1 MEFRILLFICLL
13 TLISGSFSQEVLMHD
28 LTLINRVRDINI
40 VSLYLWNSGGHNKGE
55 NLLCYLLHPDSS
67 ATFTI
72 PSGKCNLLAFDELG
86 NSYGVYGSLQ
96 KCKSDTIEID
106 LEYITFAIPNI
117 DHGDYPFTLTNSI
130 SGFALDTLMLS
141 SAQLNED
148 IIIDGFRLFSGNSM
162 IIWLDEGIYS
172 LNVIDQIGR
181 TYSIENISLPSDSFV
196 VPIVSSM
203 ISNPQPPIGIAGTG
217 NGSLLIENCLPT
229 AVITGLHLI
238 PRNGSDGIFLDSIAL
253 QPGAS
258 VVLKLNPGNYSI
270 AATDEF
276 GAEYYISF
284 EQQGTDIVR
293 LPITNEYLQYDFSF
307 PDSNLER

>member
-13 TLISGSFSQEVLMHD
+13 TLISGSFSQEVLTHD

-40 VSLYLWNSGGHNKGE
+40 VSLYLWSSGGHSKGE
-55 NLLCYLLHPDSS
+55 NRLYDLLRPDSS
-67 ATFTI
+67 VTFTI

-86 NSYGVYGSLQ
+86 NSYGVNGSLQ

-117 DHGDYPFTLTNSI
+117 DYGDYPFILTNSI

-148 IIIDGFRLFSGNSM
+148 IIIDDFRIFSGNSM
-162 IIWLDEGIYS
+162 IIWLNEGIYS

-181 TYSIENISLPSDSFV
+181 AYSTDSIT
-196 VPIVSSM
+196 VPDDNCTVTIVSSM

-217 NGSLLIENCLPT
+217 NGSLLMENCLPN

-238 PRNGSDGIFLDSIAL
+238 PRNGSDGIFLDSITL
-253 QPGAS
+253 QPGVS

-276 GAEYYISF
+276 GAEYHISF

-293 LPITNEYLQYDFSF
+293 LPITNEFLQYDFRF
-307 PDSNLER
+307 PDSNQEQ